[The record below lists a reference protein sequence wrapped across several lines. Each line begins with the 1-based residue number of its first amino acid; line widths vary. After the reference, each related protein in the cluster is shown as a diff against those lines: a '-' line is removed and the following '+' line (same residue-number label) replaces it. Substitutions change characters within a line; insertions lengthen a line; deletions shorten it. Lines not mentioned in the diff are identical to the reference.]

1 MILCRQALSKTLL
14 NTPYK
19 TRSFALI
26 PKAALIRP
34 QLAHHRL
41 DQHSIPFANY
51 LRASMSTAPDIVSI
65 PKTRSLSDFDNDGDI
80 PAAKKPRLENEN
92 VTEAESMDV
101 EKPDAPTV
109 VVELEGLEGGSKSTN
124 GTGNANGK
132 AKQQKSHK
140 KKDKKKKDPPLPE
153 PCSPSDVLYQEIREL
168 LGADVVDAVTAG
180 GEAFKSPFEKGEEV
194 EVDIE
199 FIGSGG
205 SGVARAPSSKG
216 PWAIVVPCTVQ
227 KEKVKVKIAWNER
240 MHSTANIVEVI
251 TPNTELRDDSRVQCK
266 YFGTCGGCQY
276 QMLSS
281 ETQLDLKRNVIVKA
295 YKTYSNLPESSIPT
309 IESTVESPLLYNYR
323 TKLTPHF
330 ERAPKYAKKAD
341 NEGGKQPDW
350 LKIGFNVLN
359 VNMTMDIE
367 ECPIATAN
375 INQKYKEDR
384 KEIVKNIFNYKK
396 GVSLM
401 YRDSLDT
408 SFDAEKMMEP
418 PVDKLS
424 EAFTKQVCVSNQ
436 KAQARELV
444 GDYLFEYEAGG
455 FFQNNNSV
463 LPLLVDYVKSHIR
476 SSQEELEKASQP
488 PLTHLVD
495 TYCGAGLFAIT
506 LSSLFEKVA
515 GIELSASS
523 IASAKRNATLNHI
536 PSSKI
541 SFQSGDA
548 FNIFATVASFPANQT
563 AIVIDPPRKGC
574 DEPFIKQLVGFRP
587 KVVVY
592 VSCNVHTQARDI
604 GDIIRR
610 TEGDGEGRRYRMEV
624 LRGFDLFPQTAHV
637 EGVALLR
644 LY

>member
-1 MILCRQALSKTLL
+1 
-14 NTPYK
+14 
-19 TRSFALI
+19 
-26 PKAALIRP
+26 
-34 QLAHHRL
+34 
-41 DQHSIPFANY
+41 
-51 LRASMSTAPDIVSI
+51 MSTVPDIASI
-65 PKTRSLSDFDNDGDI
+65 PKTRPLSDSDNDAEV
-80 PAAKKPRLENEN
+80 PALKKPRLEKEN
-92 VTEAESMDV
+92 VQSESMDV
-101 EKPDAPTV
+101 ESTGTPEV
-109 VVELEGLEGGSKSTN
+109 VIGLEGMEGGSKSKGNTN
-124 GTGNANGK
+124 TANGK
-132 AKQQKSHK
+132 QNSQKK
-140 KKDKKKKDPPLPE
+140 RDKKKKEPPLPE
-153 PCSPSDVLYQEIREL
+153 PCSPGDVLYQEIREL
-168 LGADVVDAVTAG
+168 LGPDVVDAVTAR

-205 SGVARAPSSKG
+205 NGVAKAPSSKG
-216 PWAIVVPCTVQ
+216 AWVVVVPCTVQ
-227 KEKVKVKIAWNER
+227 KEKVKVRIAWNER
-240 MHSTANIVEVI
+240 LHSTADIVEI
-251 TPNTELRDDSRVQCK
+251 ISPNTELRDDSRVQCK

-281 ETQLDLKRNVIVKA
+281 ETQLDLKRDVIVKA
-295 YKTYSNLPESSIPT
+295 YKIYSKLPESSIPT

-330 ERAPKYAKKAD
+330 ERAPKYAKKSD

-359 VNMTMDIE
+359 VNKTMDIE

-408 SFDAEKMMEP
+408 TFDAEKMMEP

-424 EAFTKQVCVSNQ
+424 EAFTKQVCISNQ

-463 LPLLVDYVKSHIR
+463 LPLLVDHVRSHIR
-476 SSQEELEKASQP
+476 TSQEDLEKASQP

-506 LSSLFEKVA
+506 LSSLFEKVS

-523 IASAKRNATLNHI
+523 IASAKRNASLNHI
-536 PSSKI
+536 PTSKI

-548 FNIFATVASFPANQT
+548 FNIFATVSSFPANQT
-563 AIVIDPPRKGC
+563 VVVIDPPRKGC
-574 DEPFIKQLVGFRP
+574 DEAFIKQLVGFRP

-610 TEGDGEGRRYRMEV
+610 TEGDGEGQRYRLET